1 MDSVDILSQASDADV
16 AEVTLSVSTGK
27 GDAKNK
33 TDFPARLPR
42 SLDAAKKLFGDKK
55 VFKLFTNALV
65 VELQG
70 VERAKLAP
78 KGEEK
83 GRKKAAYL
91 ESLGL

>member
-1 MDSVDILSQASDADV
+1 MDAVDILSGASEADV
-16 AEVTLSVSTGK
+16 VDVQLQVSTGK

-33 TDFPARLPR
+33 REFAARLPR
-42 SLDAAKKLFGDKK
+42 NLAAASKLFGEKK

-70 VERAKLAP
+70 VERQKLQP
-78 KGEEK
+78 VGEEK